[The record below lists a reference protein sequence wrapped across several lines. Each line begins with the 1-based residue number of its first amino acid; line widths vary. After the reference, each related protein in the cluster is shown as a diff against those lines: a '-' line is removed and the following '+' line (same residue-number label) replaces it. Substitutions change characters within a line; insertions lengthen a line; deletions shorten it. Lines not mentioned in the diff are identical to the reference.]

1 MFLHPP
7 LCNWSS
13 IDKCAPSFTVASRCS
28 NNHVHAQ
35 TILCPRITHCFLWR
49 VSLFFYFVHISMT
62 PYMSVMSAFS
72 LHVSSLF
79 TVDLDASSSCHGL
92 TAFTAF
98 LSLCPERRFCF
109 VSWVHTEYAVK
120 SAHEQTKSFEV
131 HSRPGSV
138 GIGEVPPSL
147 RVWCHFGLGL
157 PFGEGCSLWKVC
169 LGFFVCVKTKGA
181 TGEKAVWERKKE
193 MEKAEEKF
201 GHHGLGFMFNRGV
214 IISGEKGG
222 GDWVTSSPTDMIDV
236 FNNLRLLF

>member
-49 VSLFFYFVHISMT
+49 DSLFFYFVHISMT

-79 TVDLDASSSCHGL
+79 TVDLDASSSCHGR

-109 VSWVHTEYAVK
+109 VSWVHTDYAVK

-138 GIGEVPPSL
+138 DIGEVPPSF
-147 RVWCHFGLGL
+147 RARCHFGLGL

-169 LGFFVCVKTKGA
+169 FGFLY
-181 TGEKAVWERKKE
+181 VWKQKVLQERKLCGR
-193 MEKAEEKF
+193 EK
-201 GHHGLGFMFNRGV
+201 RD
-214 IISGEKGG
+214 GESRRKV
-222 GDWVTSSPTDMIDV
+222 WSPRPWFHV
-236 FNNLRLLF
+236 